1 MPYSSQIQTF
11 TLALFE
17 TNRDPNKFKLHLRDF
32 LIQLTEFGA
41 SENEQNELFL
51 DEREAE
57 LEAKRKMERE
67 AALRIPGLVKPSE
80 LPTMDE
86 DD

>member
-1 MPYSSQIQTF
+1 V
-11 TLALFE
+11 ALFE
-17 TNRDPNKFKLHLRDF
+17 TNRDANKFKLALRDF

-41 SENEQNELFL
+41 SETEQNELFL

-57 LEAKRKMERE
+57 QEAKRKQEIE
-67 AALRIPGLVKPSE
+67 AALRIPGLVKPSD

>member
-1 MPYSSQIQTF
+1 MQIKTF

-17 TNRDPNKFKLHLRDF
+17 TNRDANIFKLHLRDF

-41 SENEQNELFL
+41 ADTEQNELFL

-57 LEAKRKMERE
+57 VEAKSKMERE
-67 AALRIPGLVKPSE
+67 AALKIPGLVKPSE